1 VKRSAKLLLKSVPIF
16 RGWRNVLAK
25 VGGFGFAKYCA
36 GKNGPQELVWE
47 VSRTMI
53 FSPLTGVRTVSGA
66 SSTNSI
72 EIGVHHQE
80 RLEGRVELNLRPAPS

>member
-1 VKRSAKLLLKSVPIF
+1 
-16 RGWRNVLAK
+16 
-25 VGGFGFAKYCA
+25 
-36 GKNGPQELVWE
+36 
-47 VSRTMI
+47 MI